1 MFNLFR
7 NLSNKKIILL
17 AAITFILSACVVVVY
32 ALTDIL
38 NETAF
43 MIILFILI
51 MIFSTFTSTLM
62 QRSIEKRIDNKKKGQ
77 KYKYKELTFD
87 KPYKTIKANFGDLE
101 LQLLEK
107 TLYVL
112 IKVKDTDAFFSEE
125 QQQVKYGVDKKKFDH
140 LVQFYIFED
149 KDSALFRKISILN
162 YQAKNFYVGS
172 FIYSDIEKT
181 IYQTDKVLPNEE
193 YQILY
198 DKFFEL
204 ISIEK

>member
-1 MFNLFR
+1 MFNIFR

-17 AAITFILSACVVVVY
+17 AVVTFVVSAGVVVLY

-43 MIILFILI
+43 MIILFILV

-62 QRSIEKRIDNKKKGQ
+62 QRSIEKRMDNKKKGQ
-77 KYKYKELTFD
+77 KYNYKDLTFD

-101 LQLLEK
+101 LQLLDK

-112 IKVKDTDAFFSEE
+112 IKVKDTDAFFSED

-140 LVQFYIFED
+140 LVQFYIFEE

-193 YQILY
+193 YQKLY